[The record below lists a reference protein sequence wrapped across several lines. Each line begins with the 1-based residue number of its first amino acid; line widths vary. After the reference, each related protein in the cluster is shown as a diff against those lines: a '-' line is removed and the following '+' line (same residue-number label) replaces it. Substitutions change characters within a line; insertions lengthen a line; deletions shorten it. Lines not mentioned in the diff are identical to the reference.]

1 MGMFSSTSEAGMKHH
16 KTLLYAHHGFGKT
29 YQCRFYADNYGK
41 GLILSGE
48 SGLASLSDV
57 DIDYVEFHMWDETMN
72 PKLAK
77 KLPTGGYSFTGIVK
91 LINSD
96 EFKKQNYKWIAID
109 SLTEMSDRCM
119 KDVESSFDQP
129 TDMRKWQVYENQMMG
144 ALKFI
149 RDLPMEVF
157 VTCLAK
163 EEKND
168 NDAHEYWPMVQQ
180 TKVAKKL
187 PALFDHVF
195 CGLRSTD
202 DSSSD
207 IQVNRQI
214 VTDHVYGWHGKTRDP
229 SNCLDP
235 IEKGGNIVE
244 LLKRIQNPKKSEEK
258 IND

>member
-1 MGMFSSTSEAGMKHH
+1 MGLFSSTSEAGMKHH

-29 YQCRFYADNYGK
+29 YQCRFFSENYGK

-57 DIDYVEFHMWDETMN
+57 DIDFVEFHMWDEEMN
-72 PKLAK
+72 EKLARNI
-77 KLPTGGYSFTGIVK
+77 PEGGYSFKGIVR
-91 LINSD
+91 LINST
-96 EFKKQNYKWIAID
+96 EFKQSDYKWICID

-119 KDVESSFDQP
+119 KDVECTFAEP
-129 TDMRKWQVYENQMMG
+129 TDMRKWQAYENQMMG

-149 RDLPMEVF
+149 RDLPMEVY

-168 NDAHEYWPMVQQ
+168 NDQTEYWPMVQQ
-180 TKVAKKL
+180 TKVAKML

-207 IQVNRQI
+207 IQGNRQL
-214 VTDHVYGWHGKTRDP
+214 VTDHVYGWHGKTRAP

-235 IEKGGNIVE
+235 VEKGGNIVE
-244 LLKRIQNPKKSEEK
+244 LQKSIQKPKKPTEQSK
-258 IND
+258 